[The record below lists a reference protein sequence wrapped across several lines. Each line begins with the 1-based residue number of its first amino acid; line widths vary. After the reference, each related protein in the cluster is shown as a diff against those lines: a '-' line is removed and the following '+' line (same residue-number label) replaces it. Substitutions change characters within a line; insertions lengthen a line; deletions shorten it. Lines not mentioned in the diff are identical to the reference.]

1 MATQRAKYLRF
12 PVIKKYLED
21 TFEPEGGG
29 EDFNPLQ
36 SPCDTI
42 FQKILDCY
50 FTVEDGFMTETQGYP
65 DSTNDRT
72 KYNIAV
78 KTLAQGQLETVLIVE
93 AKRFP
98 RQAKRSPR
106 RTSTWEQNVTEEY
119 WTNPKEQ
126 LQEYMKKANDKG
138 EWGHTM
144 YGIVMLGDH
153 VHFLQRGST
162 SDTLKEYGSEVLS
175 RAKKSTLSIRDDDVL
190 LEKVLL
196 EILEKVK
203 HDRKRRRGLR
213 P

>member
-1 MATQRAKYLRF
+1 MATQEAKYLRF
-12 PVIKKYLED
+12 PVIKEYLEN
-21 TFEPEGGG
+21 TFKPEDED

-50 FTVEDGFMTETQGYP
+50 FTIEDDFMTETQGYP
-65 DSTNDRT
+65 DSGQDRT

-78 KTLAQGQLETVLIVE
+78 KTLAHDQLETVLIVE

-98 RQAKRSPR
+98 R
-106 RTSTWEQNVTEEY
+106 RTSTWKNVTEKC
-119 WTNPKEQ
+119 WTNPKKQ
-126 LQEYMKKANDKG
+126 LQEYMRKANDNG

-162 SDTLKEYGSEVLS
+162 SDTLKAYESEVLS
-175 RAKKSTLSIRDDDVL
+175 RAQKSTLSIRDDDVL
-190 LEKVLL
+190 LEEVLL

-203 HDRKRRRGLR
+203 RDRQRRRGLR

>member
-1 MATQRAKYLRF
+1 MATQEAKYLRF
-12 PVIKKYLED
+12 PVIKEYLKD
-21 TFEPEGGG
+21 TFKTDISKKG
-29 EDFNPLQ
+29 PLQ

-50 FTVEDGFMTETQGYP
+50 FTIEDDFMTETQGYP
-65 DSTNDRT
+65 DSGKDRT

-78 KTLAQGQLETVLIVE
+78 KTVAHSKLETVLIVE

-98 RQAKRSPR
+98 R
-106 RTSTWEQNVTEEY
+106 RTSSWKQNVTEKC

-162 SDTLKEYGSEVLS
+162 SDTLKKYESEVLS
-175 RAKKSTLSIRDDDVL
+175 RAEKSTLSIREDDVL

-203 HDRKRRRGLR
+203 HDRNRRRGLR